1 MKRHSEAMSQNPKT
15 YFLLLCLA
23 TLSFASFGQELDS
36 LKTQKRAFDTLQV
49 EVLASLHS
57 SQEFDASLGFGGQVN
72 LYAPFY
78 NGRLRLGLG
87 VGFGKQSFGYQLND
101 GRVRIGPIYSYSAEL
116 DANVLSADLTIGTDL
131 LPKSKMNLTIAA
143 GAKMNYMFNGNYH
156 FNYNLRLSNETN
168 PHSFSAN
175 PSIHPAVIASISF
188 DYPVSKRSS
197 LGFSYSFSYSFLTF
211 SLKSNTSSN
220 GLFYQMDWY
229 SEGFA
234 SESQDLIVALPFYE
248 GPDDPFNLVY
258 LELLELPSNLGGQHS
273 FSISY
278 QYTFGQSRKNE

>member
-1 MKRHSEAMSQNPKT
+1 MSQNPKT
-15 YFLLLCLA
+15 YLLLAFLV
-23 TLSFASFGQELDS
+23 TFSFASFGQEIDS
-36 LKTQKRAFDTLQV
+36 LKTSKKALETIEV
-49 EVLASLHS
+49 EVLASLHA
-57 SQEFDASLGFGGQVN
+57 SQEFDAALGFGGQVN
-72 LYAPFY
+72 VYAPFY

-87 VGFGKQSFGYQLND
+87 VGFGRQSFGYQLND

-116 DANVLSADLTIGTDL
+116 DANMLNADLTIGTDL
-131 LPKSKMNLTIAA
+131 LPKSKMNLTVAA
-143 GAKMNYMFNGNYH
+143 GARLNYMLNGNYH

-197 LGFSYSFSYSFLTF
+197 LGFSYSFSYSFLPF
-211 SLKSNTSSN
+211 SLKSNSSSN

-229 SEGFA
+229 SENFA
-234 SESQDLIVALPFYE
+234 NEAQDLIAAIPFYE
-248 GPDDPFNLVY
+248 DPNDPFNYVY
-258 LELLELPSNLGGQHS
+258 LEFLELPSNLGGQHS

-278 QYTFGQSRKNE
+278 RYTFGQVKKNE